1 MEHLTT
7 VISFTLPHDAH
18 FAKAKL
24 QSEGV
29 EVFIKDEMTAQVHN
43 FYSNAIGGVKLQVRE
58 SDVDIAHRIL
68 VQSGYI
74 KEKPTNSNKWLVK
87 FDNLTCKW
95 PIIRSLP
102 IEFRIVVLAAIVIS
116 SLVLSIAYL
125 SLQ

>member
-58 SDVDIAHRIL
+58 SDVAIAHQIL

-74 KEKPTNSNKWLVK
+74 KEQTNKPNKGLVM
-87 FDNLTCKW
+87 FDNLTCNW
-95 PIIRSLP
+95 SIIGPLP
-102 IEFRIVVLAAIVIS
+102 IEFRIVILAAIVIS

>member
-1 MEHLTT
+1 MENLIT
-7 VISFTLPHDAH
+7 VISFTLPHHAH
-18 FAKAKL
+18 FAKGKL

-29 EVFIKDEMTAQVHN
+29 EVFLKDEMTAQVHN

-58 SDVDIAHRIL
+58 SDVAIAHHIL
-68 VQSGYI
+68 VQWGYI
-74 KEKPTNSNKWLVK
+74 KEQTNKPNKGLIM
-87 FDNLTCKW
+87 FDNLTCQW
-95 PIIRSLP
+95 PIIGPLP

>member
-1 MEHLTT
+1 MENLIT

-18 FAKAKL
+18 FAKGKL
-24 QSEGV
+24 QSEGI

-58 SDVDIAHRIL
+58 SDIAIAHQIL

-74 KEKPTNSNKWLVK
+74 KEQTNQPNKTLVK

-95 PIIRSLP
+95 LIIGRLP
-102 IEFRIVVLAAIVIS
+102 IEFRIVILAALAIS